1 LPAVSAGD
9 RKRRPDPPGDVLS
22 EKSLPTLA
30 TELWELVREYA
41 KQQLVEPVKGLGRAV
56 GFGLAGALFVGM
68 GLVLLAVALL
78 RVLQTETGEHLQGN
92 LTWIP
97 YLIVLVVSGLVLAL
111 FVSLMGK
118 RKGTSR

>member
-1 LPAVSAGD
+1 LP
-9 RKRRPDPPGDVLS
+9 

-30 TELWELVREYA
+30 TELWELVRDYA

-56 GFGLAGALFVGM
+56 GFGLAGAFLVGA
-68 GLVLLAVALL
+68 GLVLLAIALL
-78 RVLQTETGEHLQGN
+78 RVLQTETGDHLQGN

-111 FVSLMGK
+111 FVSLMAK
-118 RKGTSR
+118 RKGSSR